1 MHWLESESSDGAVQV
16 TEVIHLEY
24 IKPLPPFV
32 VLDAEDAFDFA
43 PTSIFFRISFE
54 NGYIT
59 LCADCSALGIE
70 IGEHIDQTSKQAE
83 NKKRSAPP
91 SNEVSGKTCK
101 RTANDKRTALT
112 TLISDA
118 LLPGEESKF
127 LARKGTRHYARLCS
141 AKSLGSLLY
150 ISNTAKKVPRY
161 CFSCKSAEFQFV
173 YYVPQVV
180 ADFEECLK
188 HTKPTQRQSVFW
200 GLPPRVCEICWI
212 FSCHKQCALI

>member
-59 LCADCSALGIE
+59 LYADCSAFGIE

-141 AKSLGSLLY
+141 AKVWEVCCIYQIQQKRFLGTVSRASPPNFNLFTTYL
-150 ISNTAKKVPRY
+150 
-161 CFSCKSAEFQFV
+161 KSWLTSKNV
-173 YYVPQVV
+173 
-180 ADFEECLK
+180 
-188 HTKPTQRQSVFW
+188 
-200 GLPPRVCEICWI
+200 
-212 FSCHKQCALI
+212 

>member
-1 MHWLESESSDGAVQV
+1 MQ
-16 TEVIHLEY
+16 
-24 IKPLPPFV
+24 
-32 VLDAEDAFDFA
+32 
-43 PTSIFFRISFE
+43 
-54 NGYIT
+54 
-59 LCADCSALGIE
+59 
-70 IGEHIDQTSKQAE
+70 
-83 NKKRSAPP
+83 
-91 SNEVSGKTCK
+91 

-173 YYVPQVV
+173 YYNN
-180 ADFEECLK
+180 LK
-188 HTKPTQRQSVFW
+188 SWLTSKNMLKTYKIDIYNQPRGKAYFW
-200 GLPPRVCEICWI
+200 GCFL
-212 FSCHKQCALI
+212 FCARFVGFFCVISSVL

>member
-1 MHWLESESSDGAVQV
+1 MSSFPLTVDGSFNFLEVHWQESESSDGAVQV

-59 LCADCSALGIE
+59 LYADCSALGIE

-91 SNEVSGKTCK
+91 SNEVSGKTC
-101 RTANDKRTALT
+101 REQQT
-112 TLISDA
+112 TQG
-118 LLPGEESKF
+118 LLS
-127 LARKGTRHYARLCS
+127 RLS
-141 AKSLGSLLY
+141 SV
-150 ISNTAKKVPRY
+150 TH
-161 CFSCKSAEFQFV
+161 FFQEKNQNF
-173 YYVPQVV
+173 
-180 ADFEECLK
+180 
-188 HTKPTQRQSVFW
+188 
-200 GLPPRVCEICWI
+200 
-212 FSCHKQCALI
+212 

>member
-1 MHWLESESSDGAVQV
+1 M
-16 TEVIHLEY
+16 
-24 IKPLPPFV
+24 

-59 LCADCSALGIE
+59 LYADCSALGIE
-70 IGEHIDQTSKQAE
+70 IGKHIDQTSKQAE

-101 RTANDKRTALT
+101 RTANDKR
-112 TLISDA
+112 SDA

-127 LARKGTRHYARLCS
+127 LARKGTRHYARLYR

-150 ISNTAKKVPRY
+150 ISNTAKKVPR
-161 CFSCKSAEFQFV
+161 
-173 YYVPQVV
+173 
-180 ADFEECLK
+180 
-188 HTKPTQRQSVFW
+188 
-200 GLPPRVCEICWI
+200 
-212 FSCHKQCALI
+212 